1 MSHNN
6 QPEYFTLISIDE
18 YDGSP
23 MVLGIFEN
31 MGAVTQRLLRIPS
44 SCGSEYHIECFHLS
58 SEEKEKEATDDIL
71 EQREIRR
78 KEVEWKLEKAAS
90 EAPAMQPLSRE
101 AYAAVLSENEEHDYP
116 ELATSLE
123 ETTEVDS

>member
-1 MSHNN
+1 
-6 QPEYFTLISIDE
+6 
-18 YDGSP
+18 

-58 SEEKEKEATDDIL
+58 SEEKEKEVTDDIL
-71 EQREIRR
+71 KQRENLQ
-78 KEVEWKLEKAAS
+78 KERDYEKVKAAY